1 MIDRWSFNNEVKNK
15 LMKKSVNVKYGCSTR
30 SVELPIPFS
39 PGSFE
44 ECLRNV
50 FGFKGREIVGLRHP
64 NSTDIIV
71 LEDLTSDQQLMD
83 LSSRYVSPF
92 IIVFHSTSSKCDH

>member
-1 MIDRWSFNNEVKNK
+1 
-15 LMKKSVNVKYGCSTR
+15 MKKSIIVKYGCSTR

-50 FGFKGREIVGLRHP
+50 FGFKGKEIMGLRYP
-64 NSTDIIV
+64 NSTDIVV
-71 LEDLTSDQQLMD
+71 LEELESDQHLLD
-83 LSSRYVSPF
+83 LSSRCVTPF
-92 IIVFHSTSSKCDH
+92 IIVFHITSL

>member
-1 MIDRWSFNNEVKNK
+1 
-15 LMKKSVNVKYGCSTR
+15 MKKSIIVKYGCSTR

-50 FGFKGREIVGLRHP
+50 FGFKGKEIMGLRHA
-64 NSTDIIV
+64 NSTDIVV
-71 LEDLTSDQQLMD
+71 LEDLESDQQLLD
-83 LSSRYVSPF
+83 LSSRCVSPF
-92 IIVFHSTSSKCDH
+92 IIVFHSISPKYYRYM